1 MGIFNKKADEAKE
14 VKKPVAKK
22 APAKKTDDKA
32 VVAAAPKSPKAGKGI
47 SAELASVIRN
57 PRITE
62 KAAHISDQNVY
73 TFDVAPG
80 ASKTEI
86 SKAIKAIYNLT
97 PVKVNVSAIPT
108 KRVFRATHI
117 GVKRGGRKAYVYLK
131 KGDKIE
137 FI

>member
-1 MGIFNKKADEAKE
+1 MGIFNKKTEDAKE
-14 VKKPVAKK
+14 VKKPAAKK
-22 APAKKTDDKA
+22 ASAKKTEEKS
-32 VVAAAPKSPKAGKGI
+32 VVKTSPKSSKGI
-47 SAELASVIRN
+47 SMELASVIRN

-80 ASKTEI
+80 AGKIEI
-86 SKAIKAIYNLT
+86 AKAVKAIYNLT

-117 GVKRGGRKAYVYLK
+117 GVKRGGRKAYVFLK